1 MKNILITGS
10 SGFIGKSLTVDLT
23 PNFNLFLPA
32 RNSLNSSDLFDD
44 VDAVIH
50 LAGKAH
56 DNRHFIKGNDYEEIN
71 TKLTI
76 DLFDRFLLSE
86 CEMFIFMSSILVLGS
101 SSTFLLTEDSIPAPS
116 SQYSKSKQ
124 LAENY
129 ILRKLSSTSKKV
141 IIIRVPLVYGKDQ
154 KGNLNNLF
162 DFIDTIPFWPLGSY
176 HARKSFCDI
185 NNLKFVLNKI
195 LLNSNI
201 PSGIYHVA
209 DDVEY
214 SLNEI
219 YIRLSKSINRNPI
232 IISIPKLI
240 ISSISYI
247 GSLLR
252 LSFNLGRLE
261 KLSSSLLVSN
271 NKIKS
276 ALNIQLPYGG
286 YEVLVSIF
294 KEQYRN
300 KKSL

>member
-1 MKNILITGS
+1 MKKILITGN
-10 SGFIGKSLTVDLT
+10 SGFIGKSLTDDLT
-23 PNFNLFLPA
+23 QNFNLLLPT
-32 RNSLNSSDLFDD
+32 RNTLKSSELFND

-56 DNRHFIKGNDYEEIN
+56 DNRQFVKGNDYEEIN
-71 TKLTI
+71 TKLTV

-101 SSTFLLTEDSIPAPS
+101 SSSFPLTEDSIPAPF
-116 SQYSKSKQ
+116 SQYSNSKQ

-129 ILRKLSSTSKKV
+129 ILSKLSITSKKV
-141 IIIRVPLVYGKDQ
+141 IIIRVPLVYGKEQ
-154 KGNLNNLF
+154 KGNMKNLF
-162 DFIDTIPFWPLGSY
+162 DFIDKIPFWPLGSY

-185 NNLKFVLNKI
+185 NNLKFVINKI
-195 LLNSNI
+195 LLNKNM

-214 SLNEI
+214 SLNEL

-240 ISSISYI
+240 ISVMAYI

-252 LSFNLGRLE
+252 LSFNHIRLE

-286 YEVLVSIF
+286 YEVLVTIF
-294 KEQYRN
+294 KEQYR
-300 KKSL
+300 KKRTL